1 MENQDNQ
8 TIYLLLIIGTE
19 AMLLIAI
26 GIILF
31 AVVYQKR
38 MIGVNEEKQK
48 LVLKHQR
55 NLNESMIRTTEQE
68 RRRIA
73 ADLHDEVGHALLTLR
88 LQLYQD
94 TQPEKHRQL
103 IDETLQTVRR
113 ISYDLY
119 PPGLETLGLENV
131 LADIF
136 DTVRKN
142 IHVET
147 DIRPFPDRHSPE
159 TEVAVFRITKEL
171 ISNSVR
177 YSGADTI
184 TFALYPE
191 NNDLVVEFTDNGSG
205 FDAENV
211 QKGAGLLS
219 IENRV
224 QAQGGF
230 SEFKSAA
237 GNGFYFRAR
246 FPFTV
251 PVTEQI
257 KTA

>member
-1 MENQDNQ
+1 MAEQES
-8 TIYLLLIIGTE
+8 IAVLLWLVAGSE
-19 AMLLIAI
+19 AMLLLAV

-31 AVVYQKR
+31 ALVHQKR
-38 MIGVNEEKQK
+38 RVRQQNEKQR
-48 LVLKHQR
+48 LMMQHQQE
-55 NLNESMIRTTEQE
+55 LNSTFIQATERE
-68 RRRIA
+68 RKRIA
-73 ADLHDEVGHALLTLR
+73 GDLHDEVGHALLTLR
-88 LQLYQD
+88 LQLYQE

-103 IDETLQTVRR
+103 IDETLQMVRR

-119 PPGLETLGLENV
+119 PPGLESLGLENV

-136 DTVRKN
+136 DSVRKN
-142 IHVET
+142 NITVET
-147 DIRPFPDRHSPE
+147 TIVPIPQRNSPE
-159 TEVAVFRITKEL
+159 TEVAVYRITKEL

-191 NNDLVVEFTDNGSG
+191 NNDLVLEFTDNGSG
-205 FDAENV
+205 FDADQV

-224 QAQGGF
+224 QAQGGV

-237 GNGFYFRAR
+237 GKGFYFRAR
-246 FPFTV
+246 IPLN
-251 PVTEQI
+251 VT
-257 KTA
+257 